1 MSNTLS
7 NKYYL
12 KALEAYPYDLTDA
25 MESLNYALSYD
36 SEHAGAHCL
45 LGQLNMEQLKQYEKA
60 EYHFD
65 QALIND
71 VNYTVTYEYYSLL
84 SIYKKEYDKA
94 LKLIKYAY
102 KIPAINMALM
112 RHREAIIA
120 EHQNELQK
128 AKNLM
133 KQAYHDSCNEEDRGF
148 IKSELDRI
156 KAKLGASKR
165 KKSKKKSK
173 KK

>member
-7 NKYYL
+7 NRYYL

-25 MESLNYALSYD
+25 MESLDYALSYD

-45 LGQLNMEQLKQYEKA
+45 MGQLNMEQLKLYDKA
-60 EYHFD
+60 EYHYD
-65 QALIND
+65 QALICD
-71 VNYTVTYEYYSLL
+71 VTYTVTYEYYSLL
-84 SIYKKEYDKA
+84 LIYKKEYDKA

-102 KIPAINMALM
+102 KIPAINRAIMK
-112 RHREAIIA
+112 HREAIIS
-120 EHQNELQK
+120 EYLNRLED
-128 AKNLM
+128 AKKLM
-133 KQAYHDSCNEEDRGF
+133 KEAYNNSCNEEERCF
-148 IKSELDRI
+148 IKLELERI
-156 KAKLGASKR
+156 KDKSGSSEK